1 MDKYGFFIIYLIAI
15 NLIGLAVMYQ
25 DKRRAILHRWRIPE
39 KTLWLIALMMGS
51 LGTTAGMWLFSHK
64 SAKARFFI
72 GFPLLCVVQI
82 MILCA
87 IIR

>member
-1 MDKYGFFIIYLIAI
+1 MSIRDCFFIYLVAI
-15 NLIGLAVMYQ
+15 NSLGLFMMYR
-25 DKRRAILHRWRIPE
+25 DKRCAITSRRRIPE
-39 KTLWLIALMMGS
+39 RKLWLVAFLFGS

-82 MILCA
+82 ILVCA
-87 IIR
+87 II